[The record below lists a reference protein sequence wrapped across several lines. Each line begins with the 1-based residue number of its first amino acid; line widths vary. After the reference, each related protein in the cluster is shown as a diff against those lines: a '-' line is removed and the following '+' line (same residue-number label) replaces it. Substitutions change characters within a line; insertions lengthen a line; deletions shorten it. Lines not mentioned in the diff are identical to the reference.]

1 MKRTKVLNTNI
12 AANLPAETA
21 ERPAF
26 PQGGCKEFCVDCFLL
41 GST

>member
-1 MKRTKVLNTNI
+1 MRRTKALNTNI

-26 PQGGCKEFCVDCFLL
+26 PQVLAPVPN
-41 GST
+41 